1 VVVDK
6 RSESTVF
13 TGTVQRLRPE
23 GHVVV
28 RVDKPE
34 SEAKR
39 LVVGT
44 PSDFMEV
51 AG

>member
-1 VVVDK
+1 MVVDK

-13 TGTVQRLRPE
+13 TGTVQRLRPD

-28 RVDKPE
+28 RITTPE
-34 SEAKR
+34 SEVNR
-39 LVVGT
+39 LVVGA

-51 AG
+51 AE